1 MSRKIKVKIGI
12 IGFLPF
18 SFNRKFIKKWKSDVF
33 EIVGNIEQYHINS
46 KSDTSS
52 WGYSDSCLEQVLPKD
67 NNADFVIG
75 VTYIQL
81 EDNYYARRLS
91 SNRIVLS
98 YFEMYQIFQQGHI
111 SVESFLLRT
120 IYRYVLV
127 FLGQEK
133 IPIQKEALKY
143 LHDDSRGCIFDM
155 NGYKSDVIFSLD
167 RPKICDDCVIEIRR
181 DKVSDNYITQIKKEL
196 RKIKKGRFYR
206 IDECIRR
213 RPILSFI
220 ISAVIVISLNLISN
234 MVWKFITTNF
244 K

>member
-1 MSRKIKVKIGI
+1 
-12 IGFLPF
+12 
-18 SFNRKFIKKWKSDVF
+18 
-33 EIVGNIEQYHINS
+33 
-46 KSDTSS
+46 
-52 WGYSDSCLEQVLPKD
+52 
-67 NNADFVIG
+67 
-75 VTYIQL
+75 
-81 EDNYYARRLS
+81 
-91 SNRIVLS
+91 
-98 YFEMYQIFQQGHI
+98 
-111 SVESFLLRT
+111 
-120 IYRYVLV
+120 
-127 FLGQEK
+127 
-133 IPIQKEALKY
+133 
-143 LHDDSRGCIFDM
+143 M